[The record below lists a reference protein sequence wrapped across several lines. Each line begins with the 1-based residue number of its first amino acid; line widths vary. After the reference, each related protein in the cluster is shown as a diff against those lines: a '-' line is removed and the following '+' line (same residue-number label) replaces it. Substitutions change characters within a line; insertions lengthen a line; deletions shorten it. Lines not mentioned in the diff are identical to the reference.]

1 MRHWPPSSVC
11 GPAPRGPP
19 KWRPLRPP
27 PTAQAEFY
35 IAPGQCKG
43 TQKCTQL
50 GWIFSTDI
58 RDRTIYQYTLV
69 PDATHVN
76 APEPTEVSVN
86 AMAGVR
92 QVRKGPGLLGS
103 ITPTYFVRYYHGVNP
118 NGQFRSQDKFQ
129 EYGFGVQFGFW

>member
-1 MRHWPPSSVC
+1 LQPYGEFVALSNRNHEPY
-11 GPAPRGPP
+11 
-19 KWRPLRPP
+19 
-27 PTAQAEFY
+27 AQAEFY

-129 EYGFGVQFGFW
+129 EYGWVQFGFW